1 MLMRTD
7 PLRDL
12 DRLAQQLLGTPARP
26 AGMPLTAFRD
36 GQSFVLR
43 LDLPGV
49 DPGAIDLDVERNVLT
64 VRAQRPAGLPEGAQ
78 VLADERTLGTFT
90 RQVLLGDALDTD
102 RIEAHHDQGV
112 LTVRIPVTEKAEPRR
127 IRITGSARNDTHAG
141 DRSPRDAR
149 PTGTGPESAAVREAI
164 NA

>member
-1 MLMRTD
+1 MRTD
-7 PLRDL
+7 PFRDF
-12 DRLAQQLLGTPARP
+12 DRLAQQLLGTPTKP
-26 AGMPLTAFRD
+26 AGMPLTAFRA

-49 DPGAIDLDVERNVLT
+49 DPASVDLDVERNVLT
-64 VRAQRPAGLPEGAQ
+64 VRVQRLADLPQGAQ

-102 RIEAHHDQGV
+102 RIEADYDQGV
-112 LTVRIPVTEKAEPRR
+112 LTVRIPVTEKAKPRK
-127 IRITGSARNDTHAG
+127 IRITGRRQAG
-141 DRSPRDAR
+141 TP
-149 PTGTGPESAAVREAI
+149 AAVQPPHEPEPARLDSRREAI

>member
-7 PLRDL
+7 PFRDF
-12 DRLAQQLLGTPARP
+12 DRLAQQLLGTPTKP
-26 AGMPLTAFRD
+26 AGMPLTAFRA

-49 DPGAIDLDVERNVLT
+49 DPASVDLDVERNVLT
-64 VRAQRPAGLPEGAQ
+64 VRAQRLADLPQGAQ

-102 RIEAHHDQGV
+102 HIEADYDQGV
-112 LTVRIPVTEKAEPRR
+112 LTVRIPVTEKAKPRK
-127 IRITGSARNDTHAG
+127 IRITGRRQAG
-141 DRSPRDAR
+141 TP
-149 PTGTGPESAAVREAI
+149 AAVQPPHEPEPARLDSRREAI

>member
-7 PLRDL
+7 PLRDF
-12 DRLAQQLLGTPARP
+12 DRLAQQLLGTAAKP

-49 DPGAIDLDVERNVLT
+49 DPASIDLDVERNVLT
-64 VRAQRPAGLPEGAQ
+64 VRAQRPADLPQGAQ

-90 RQVLLGDALDTD
+90 RQVFLGDALDID
-102 RIEAHHDQGV
+102 RIEADYDQGV
-112 LTVRIPVTEKAEPRR
+112 LTVRIPVTEKAKPRK
-127 IRITGSARNDTHAG
+127 IRITGRARSDTPAVVPPPHE
-141 DRSPRDAR
+141 PEPAR
-149 PTGTGPESAAVREAI
+149 LDTRREAI

>member
-7 PLRDL
+7 PFRDF
-12 DRLAQQLLGTPARP
+12 DRLAQQLLGTPAKP

-36 GQSFVLR
+36 GQSFVLH

-49 DPGAIDLDVERNVLT
+49 DPASVDLDVERNVLS
-64 VRAQRPAGLPEGAQ
+64 VRAQRRGGLPQGAQ

-90 RQVLLGDALDTD
+90 RQVFLGDALDTE
-102 RIEAHHDQGV
+102 RIEADYDQGV
-112 LTVRIPVTEKAEPRR
+112 LTVRIPVTEKAKPRR
-127 IRITGSARNDTHAG
+127 IEITGPAKTGTPAAVRA
-141 DRSPRDAR
+141 PREPEPVDADAR
-149 PTGTGPESAAVREAI
+149 REAI

>member
-7 PLRDL
+7 PFRDL
-12 DRLAQQLLGTPARP
+12 DRLAQQLLGTPAKP

-36 GQSFVLR
+36 GQSLVLR
-43 LDLPGV
+43 LDLPGI
-49 DPGAIDLDVERNVLT
+49 DPASIDLDIERNVLT
-64 VRAQRPAGLPEGAQ
+64 VRAQRQGALPEGAQ

-102 RIEAHHDQGV
+102 RIEADYDQGV
-112 LTVRIPVTEKAEPRR
+112 LTVRIPVTEKAKPRK
-127 IRITGSARNDTHAG
+127 IRITGRTQPETPAA
-141 DRSPRDAR
+141 AR
-149 PTGTGPESAAVREAI
+149 PPREPGPLGTDSRREAI

>member
-7 PLRDL
+7 PFRDF
-12 DRLAQQLLGTPARP
+12 DRLAQQLLGTPGKP
-26 AGMPLTAFRD
+26 TGMPMTAFRD

-49 DPGAIDLDVERNVLT
+49 DPASIDLDVERNVLT
-64 VRAQRPAGLPEGAQ
+64 VRAQRPADLPQGAQ

-90 RQVLLGDALDTD
+90 RQVFLGDALDTD
-102 RIEAHHDQGV
+102 RIEAGYDQGV
-112 LTVRIPVTEKAEPRR
+112 LTVRIPATEQAKPRK
-127 IRITGSARNDTHAG
+127 IRITGRTQADT
-141 DRSPRDAR
+141 P
-149 PTGTGPESAAVREAI
+149 AAVRPPHEPEPARREAQREAV